1 MFPALLGDT
10 NWQQMTQ
17 MTWNVTFETKCDINV
32 IDVIPWSTIVLRGQR
47 SPAGHARP
55 LGGVEAAAPKCLP
68 PLPPVCPPHVKNH
81 MKMFQ
86 NNQQNKFTA
95 IFCVK
100 KNLEQMRPTPSD
112 TVCAWV
118 CVGFGLDA
126 LMHGIPSDICVWCS
140 DPESPKTSGRSKLSP
155 SSCNQ
160 HPPCHTL
167 HNKYKHR
174 TLKKYAANIQQKP
187 LPFTHPPEASAKKT
201 ECSVFKRSH
210 LRTARHKERGQ
221 SCGNATAAAITHE
234 SEAYRSFDTEIS
246 NDTSKPGTWMDLVK
260 SAHLN
265 EQLFIAGRKWRWK
278 SYI

>member
-160 HPPCHTL
+160 HPPLPHVAQQIQTSDAQTICG
-167 HNKYKHR
+167 KHS
-174 TLKKYAANIQQKP
+174 T
-187 LPFTHPPEASAKKT
+187 KT
-201 ECSVFKRSH
+201 I
-210 LRTARHKERGQ
+210 
-221 SCGNATAAAITHE
+221 AIHSSTW
-234 SEAYRSFDTEIS
+234 SFCEK
-246 NDTSKPGTWMDLVK
+246 NGM
-260 SAHLN
+260 
-265 EQLFIAGRKWRWK
+265 FRF
-278 SYI
+278 